1 MSTVISMRGIVN
13 RFGDQVVHNGLDLD
27 VESGEILGIVG
38 ASGSG
43 KSVLL
48 RTMIGLRQP
57 NEGHVRVLD
66 TDLADLDR
74 SDIVR
79 LARNWGVLFQN
90 SALFSSLTVAQ
101 NVETPLVEHCNISRA
116 TRADLVR
123 LKLGIVGLSPG
134 TGSKY
139 PSELSGG
146 MRKRAGLARAL
157 VMDPALLFL
166 DEPTAGLD
174 PISASRFDELL
185 NHLQEILPLTTVLVT
200 HDLDTLYA
208 VCDRI
213 AVLVDG
219 GVIVDSTDRI
229 AGHDHPWIDEY
240 FNGPRGRAART
251 TQSAS

>member
-13 RFGDQVVHNGLDLD
+13 RFGEQVVHDGLDLD
-27 VESGEILGIVG
+27 VEADEILGIVG

-57 NEGHVRVLD
+57 NEGRVRVLD

-74 SDIVR
+74 GDIVR

-90 SALFSSLTVAQ
+90 AALFSSLTVAQ
-101 NVETPLVEHCNISRA
+101 NVETPLVEHCRIRPA
-116 TRADLVR
+116 TRAELVR
-123 LKLGIVGLSPG
+123 LKLAMVGLEASDG
-134 TGSKY
+134 RKY
-139 PSELSGG
+139 PGELSGG
-146 MRKRAGLARAL
+146 MRKRAALARAL
-157 VMDPALLFL
+157 IMDPALLFL
-166 DEPTAGLD
+166 DEPTSGLD

-185 NHLQEILPLTTVLVT
+185 RHLHDTLPLTTVIVT

-208 VCDRI
+208 VCHRV

-219 GVIVDSTDRI
+219 GVIVDSVDRI
-229 AGHDHPWIDEY
+229 AQYDHPWIDDY

-251 TQSAS
+251 SEPEA

>member
-13 RFGDQVVHNGLDLD
+13 RFGDQVVHDGLDLD

-57 NEGHVRVLD
+57 NEGSVHVLG

-74 SDIVR
+74 ADIVH

-101 NVETPLVEHCNISRA
+101 NVETPLVEHCSIARA

-123 LKLGIVGLSPG
+123 LKLGIVGLPAD

-146 MRKRAGLARAL
+146 MRKRAALARAL
-157 VMDPALLFL
+157 IMDPTLLFL
-166 DEPTAGLD
+166 DEPTSGLD

-185 NHLQEILPLTTVLVT
+185 SHLQEILPLTTVLVT

-219 GVIVDSTDRI
+219 GVIVDSADRI
-229 AGHDHPWIDEY
+229 ADHDHPWIDEY

-251 TQSAS
+251 TPSAT

>member
-1 MSTVISMRGIVN
+1 MSAVISMRGIVN
-13 RFGDQVVHNGLDLD
+13 RFGEQVVHDGLDLD

-57 NEGHVRVLD
+57 NEGSVRVLD

-74 SDIVR
+74 ADIVR

-101 NVETPLVEHCNISRA
+101 NVETPLIEHCDIRRA
-116 TRADLVR
+116 TRAELVR
-123 LKLGIVGLSPG
+123 LKLGIVGLQG
-134 TGSKY
+134 NAGSKY

-146 MRKRAGLARAL
+146 MRKRAALARAL
-157 VMDPALLFL
+157 IMDPALLFL
-166 DEPTAGLD
+166 DEPTSGLD

-185 NHLQEILPLTTVLVT
+185 RHLQEILPLTTVLVT

-219 GVIVDSTDRI
+219 GVIVDSVDRI
-229 AGHDHPWIDEY
+229 ADHDHPWIDEY

-251 TQSAS
+251 TRSAT